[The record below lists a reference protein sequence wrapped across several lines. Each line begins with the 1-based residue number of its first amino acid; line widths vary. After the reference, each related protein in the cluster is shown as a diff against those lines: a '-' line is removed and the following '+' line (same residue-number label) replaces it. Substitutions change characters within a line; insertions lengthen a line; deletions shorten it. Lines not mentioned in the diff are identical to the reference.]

1 MQSFIEKKSKMHAI
15 NTRQNIRNTL
25 GFTLVELM
33 IVVALTGIAVIAI
46 YRGYT
51 AFSHSAD
58 AQEQIIEM
66 QQNLRIGMYW
76 LEKDL
81 RRASMN
87 EEEDETAG
95 FLVAFA
101 DINDAD
107 TIRFT
112 MDLTG
117 GGTDGRDNDNDGSE
131 DNFDPENIEDPP
143 GTIIFYAED
152 MYGDGDLDDDGE
164 IIEYSIDGNGNL
176 RRNDVNAGND
186 VTIISNVDALNFV
199 YFDKGNPELKVP
211 PQRIAAPVA
220 VGDLQ
225 DIDSIEV
232 TLLVH
237 TTNDDLRHTD
247 KLPYENLQDEVI
259 FDPKT
264 DAVGIE
270 KHFRRR
276 AFSKKIKIRNAG
288 L

>member
-1 MQSFIEKKSKMHAI
+1 MNTKSTL
-15 NTRQNIRNTL
+15 NNIR

-33 IVVALTGIAVIAI
+33 VVVFLTAIAVIAI

-58 AQEQIIEM
+58 VQEQTIEM

-81 RRASMN
+81 RRAGMN
-87 EEEDETAG
+87 EETDETAG
-95 FLVAFA
+95 FLVAFE
-101 DINDAD
+101 DINDVD

-117 GGTDGRDNDNDGSE
+117 GGTDGRDNDNDGFE
-131 DNFDPENIEDPP
+131 DNFDPDNIEDPP

-152 MYGDGDLDDDGE
+152 MYGDGDLDDNGE
-164 IIEYSIDGNGNL
+164 DIEYSIDGNGNL
-176 RRNDVNAGND
+176 RRNDVNAAND
-186 VTIISNVDALNFV
+186 VTVISNVDALNFV
-199 YFDKGNPELKVP
+199 YFDKGDPAATPPVP
-211 PQRIAAPVA
+211 PKRIAAPVA
-220 VGDLQ
+220 VDKLQ

-247 KLPYENLQDEVI
+247 TISYKNLQGEEI
-259 FDPKT
+259 FNAKT